1 MKSFAPIMNRALVS
15 LLATLCLTQTARA
28 EDPSA
33 LDRTVAAVER
43 GAQATA
49 NGIERGAKA
58 AARGIEIGLH
68 ATERGIRRGAEA
80 TANAVEKITKKV
92 TGDAGK

>member
-1 MKSFAPIMNRALVS
+1 MTRTFLC
-15 LLATLCLTQTARA
+15 LLATLCLIPSARA
-28 EDPSA
+28 EAPSA

-80 TANAVEKITKKV
+80 TANAAEKVTKKV